1 MKTIST
7 DIDRYQGFIENALSK
22 VDLSIG
28 TGIYMLPSNLTLGT
42 GKTVGYNNNIL
53 VSITGMKIVP
63 NRHINKDHKKLTMT
77 PPEPGKAD
85 GIAIKM
91 NKPIKDHLMVHHEQ
105 ISNQK
110 CLPKIIMIEN

>member
-7 DIDRYQGFIENALSK
+7 DIDRYQEFLKNALSK
-22 VDLSIG
+22 VHLSIG

-63 NRHINKDHKKLTMT
+63 NRHIKKDHKKLTMT
-77 PPEPGKAD
+77 LPEPGKAD
-85 GIAIKM
+85 GAALKRDQ
-91 NKPIKDHLMVHHEQ
+91 PIKNHLTVQHEQ
-105 ISNQK
+105 IGNSKMLDQN
-110 CLPKIIMIEN
+110 

>member
-1 MKTIST
+1 
-7 DIDRYQGFIENALSK
+7 
-22 VDLSIG
+22 
-28 TGIYMLPSNLTLGT
+28 MLQSNLNLGT
-42 GKTVGYNNNIL
+42 GKTVGYYNKIL
-53 VSITGMKIVP
+53 VDIKDMKIGP
-63 NRHINKDHKKLTMT
+63 NRDINKDHKKLPMT